1 MILANWLAA
10 SFLRDHGQAAV
21 FRSQQP
27 PRQRLITENG
37 GTLFQKWM
45 QRRFLS
51 RVVLGLEP
59 EPHSGLGLDAY
70 LTCTSPLRKYL
81 DLVTQR
87 QMRALLGLEEPYSDK
102 ELEFIAQAIKEPLS
116 YIMVLQQERNRY
128 WTLRYLETLV
138 GQEKE
143 ALVLERRRRRYILLL
158 TEYMLEASLPIEY
171 QGDLTP
177 QDTVQVKID
186 KVDARS
192 DTLTVSLV

>member
-10 SFLRDHGQAAV
+10 CFLRDNGRAAI

-27 PRQRLITENG
+27 PRQRLVTENG
-37 GTLFQKWM
+37 GTLYQKWM

-59 EPHSGLGLDAY
+59 ESHAGLGLDAY

-87 QMRALLGLEEPYSDK
+87 QLRSLLGLEESYSDK
-102 ELEFIAQAIKEPLS
+102 ELEFIAQAVREPLS
-116 YIMVLQQERNRY
+116 YIMVLQQERTRY
-128 WTLRYLETLV
+128 WTLKYLETLDDRK
-138 GQEKE
+138 KE
-143 ALVLERRRRRYILLL
+143 ALVLERRRRRYVLLL
-158 TEYMLEASLPIEY
+158 MDYMLEASLPMDF

-177 QDTVQVKID
+177 QDIVQVTID

-192 DTLTVSLV
+192 DILEVSL